1 MSDQPPPHDPS
12 LDPTESSERESVS
25 IYEKLARLDVSGKV
39 KAALLGSREER
50 EILIRESNRLVYT
63 AVLQSPKL
71 SIQEVEKIAN
81 MKNIS
86 DEILRMISEK
96 RDWVSNYSI
105 ILALVR
111 NPRTPIHSSIKFIP
125 RLQDRDLRFLSKDK
139 TVPEPVRKMAK
150 KLAAEKKL

>member
-1 MSDQPPPHDPS
+1 MSDQPPPPDSP

-71 SIQEVEKIAN
+71 TIQEVEKIAN

-86 DEILRMISEK
+86 DDILRIISEK
-96 RDWVSNYSI
+96 RDWVSNYSV

-111 NPRTPIHSSIKFIP
+111 NPRTPIPSSIKFIP

-150 KLAAEKKL
+150 QLAMAKKL